1 MEKSRAAFGTWL
13 FQTLCWVQGCYYFAT
28 GVWPLISIRTF
39 KMVTGEQGK
48 TDNLQTGLDAD
59 HWLIMTVSVLITA
72 IALTLLVGAYRKSQA
87 LELGILA
94 IAAAIGLTAI
104 DVVYTV
110 RGIIQP
116 IYLLDAALEVPL
128 ILGWCLAMVST
139 SGNKHDKPPG

>member
-1 MEKSRAAFGTWL
+1 M
-13 FQTLCWVQGCYYFAT
+13 
-28 GVWPLISIRTF
+28 RTF

-94 IAAAIGLTAI
+94 IAAATGLTAI
-104 DVVYTV
+104 DVVYTA

-128 ILGWCLAMVST
+128 VLAWCLAMIST
-139 SGNKHDKPPG
+139 SGTTHNRNPG